1 LLLLLFRDKIRSRY
15 RKSPQ
20 AQRCQQL
27 RTIYNLAGAGSRIRT
42 DDLLIT
48 NQLLYQLSYA
58 GKNAAHINAHRR
70 LEQVAQGYKRER
82 VVTESGSAVSR
93 FLITVLR

>member
-1 LLLLLFRDKIRSRY
+1 MLLLLFGTNGGLAIAKAS
-15 RKSPQ
+15 KHSS
-20 AQRCQQL
+20 QQL
-27 RTIYNLAGAGSRIRT
+27 RRIYDLPGAGSRIRT

-82 VVTESGSAVSR
+82 VVTESGSAVSKV
-93 FLITVLR
+93 LITVLR